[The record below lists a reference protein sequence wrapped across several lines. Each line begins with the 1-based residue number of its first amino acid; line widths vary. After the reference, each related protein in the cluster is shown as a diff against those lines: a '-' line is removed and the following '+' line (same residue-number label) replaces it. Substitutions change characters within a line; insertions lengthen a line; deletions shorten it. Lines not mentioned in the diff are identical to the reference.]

1 MLYLGMDLIII
12 GYPVR
17 DRLIFI
23 MGIPI
28 PWKTVFILRW
38 PLGEMALLSKTH
50 VQIQVNI
57 S

>member
-28 PWKTVFILRW
+28 PWKTVFIQTCI
-38 PLGEMALLSKTH
+38 EMASGGDGPAK
-50 VQIQVNI
+50 
-57 S
+57 